1 MLHLLYRPIV
11 FDVYKFT
18 SLCVYVSELRW
29 IKMDVILENDGMS
42 HLDAQDTLYVDGMF
56 LNRA

>member
-1 MLHLLYRPIV
+1 
-11 FDVYKFT
+11 
-18 SLCVYVSELRW
+18 
-29 IKMDVILENDGMS
+29 MDVILENDGMS